1 MPGGDLRSVIL
12 APTLPRVTHPRP
24 DRLRTA
30 PALDRSARPVVRVP
44 SRSSTPHVLNLEV
57 TVPTVAL
64 LGARGLVGSLIA
76 GALAALDIEVV
87 EVPRTA
93 AAPEA
98 GPDAHE
104 AGVLERAVAGC
115 DVIVNAAGGEP
126 GMAERAVTAACGTGA
141 HLVDVVPEQTHIRT
155 LCAAEAPTAAAG
167 IVIVPGAGLQHLVGD
182 TLAHLAG
189 TATRAVREVHV
200 AYTLPDRGAMLADAS
215 AGRRRSAAR
224 ELTAP
229 ALALVHGELQ
239 SEPIGEQR
247 RLAWFPRPVGPSHA
261 AAVPGGEAITVP
273 RHLPGVE
280 TVRTY
285 VALTGGRSEL
295 LQFTANL
302 ARFER
307 VRERLVRRIE
317 RPRTTFGEARRAGI
331 RWGVVAEANGAD
343 GVARAWAYGHDPYR
357 LTANAAVACVE
368 AVSCGAAPAG
378 VRSPAE
384 LVAPGDL
391 LDVVA
396 TRTDMR
402 WSISRP
408 DADAVWPRS

>member
-1 MPGGDLRSVIL
+1 MPGGDLRRSIL
-12 APTLPRVTHPRP
+12 APTLPRVTHPGPDRSRP
-24 DRLRTA
+24 D

-44 SRSSTPHVLNLEV
+44 SRSSTPVVMNLEV

-64 LGARGLVGSLIA
+64 LGARGLVGSLVA

-87 EVPRTA
+87 EVPRA

-98 GPDAHE
+98 APTAHE
-104 AGVLERAVAGC
+104 AGMLERAVADC
-115 DVIVNAAGGEP
+115 DVIVNAAGGDP
-126 GMAERAVTAACGTGA
+126 GMAERTVSAACGTGA
-141 HLVDVVPEQTHIRT
+141 HLVDVVPEQAHIRA
-155 LCAAEAPTAAAG
+155 LCAAQGRAAAAG

-200 AYTLPDRGAMLADAS
+200 AYTLPDRKAMLAHAS

-229 ALALVHGELQ
+229 ALALVHGELH

-261 AAVPGGEAITVP
+261 AAIPGGEAITVP
-273 RHLPGVE
+273 RHLPGVA

-295 LQFTANL
+295 LQFIANL

-307 VRERLVRRIE
+307 VRDGLVRRIE
-317 RPRTTFGEARRAGI
+317 RPRTTLGESRRAAI
-331 RWGVVAEANGAD
+331 KWGVVAEANGAD

-368 AVSCGAAPAG
+368 TVCSGAAPAS

-384 LVAPGDL
+384 LAAPGDL

-408 DADAVWPRS
+408 DAEAVWPRS

>member
-1 MPGGDLRSVIL
+1 
-12 APTLPRVTHPRP
+12 
-24 DRLRTA
+24 
-30 PALDRSARPVVRVP
+30 
-44 SRSSTPHVLNLEV
+44 
-57 TVPTVAL
+57 VPTVAL

-87 EVPRTA
+87 EVPRA
-93 AAPEA
+93 A
-98 GPDAHE
+98 GPSE
-104 AGVLERAVAGC
+104 ATPDPGGVAMLERAAADC
-115 DVIVNAAGGEP
+115 EVIVNAAGGAP
-126 GMAERAVTAACGTGA
+126 GMAERAVAAACGAGT
-141 HLVDVVPEQTHIRT
+141 HLVDVVPEQAHIRT
-155 LCAAEAPTAAAG
+155 LCAADARATAAG
-167 IVIVPGAGLQHLVGD
+167 IVIVPGAGLQHLIGD

-189 TATRAVREVHV
+189 TATRGVREVHV
-200 AYTLPDRGAMLADAS
+200 AYTLPDHGALLADAS

-229 ALALVHGELQ
+229 ALALVRGELE
-239 SEPIGEQR
+239 SELIGEQR
-247 RLAWFPRPVGPSHA
+247 RLAWFPRPVGPAHA

-273 RHLPGVE
+273 RHLPGVS
-280 TVRTY
+280 TIRTY

-302 ARFER
+302 ARLDR
-307 VRERLVRRIE
+307 VRDGLVRRIE
-317 RPRTTFGEARRAGI
+317 RPRPTLGEARRAAI

-368 AVSCGAAPAG
+368 AVSSGAVAAG

-384 LVAPGDL
+384 LAVPGDL
-391 LDVVA
+391 LDVIA